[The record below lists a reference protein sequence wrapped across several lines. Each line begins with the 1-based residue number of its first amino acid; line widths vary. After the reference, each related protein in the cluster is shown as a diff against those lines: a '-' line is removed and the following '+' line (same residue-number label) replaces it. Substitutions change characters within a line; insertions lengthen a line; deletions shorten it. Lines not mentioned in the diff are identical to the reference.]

1 MGRREAKGE
10 EVAPNKLDESNQ
22 ANFRRRPLIQRHPLP
37 KPSSRSQAAMEPCF
51 GEIHLEQKSDLEEV
65 LLRPENKMPGPSN
78 NCGKRFTYIQF
89 VSKSIEALQASPH
102 LDTREREEN

>member
-1 MGRREAKGE
+1 
-10 EVAPNKLDESNQ
+10 
-22 ANFRRRPLIQRHPLP
+22 
-37 KPSSRSQAAMEPCF
+37 MEPCF

-65 LLRPENKMPGPSN
+65 LPWPENKMPGSTRN
-78 NCGKRFTYIQF
+78 HGKRFAYIQF